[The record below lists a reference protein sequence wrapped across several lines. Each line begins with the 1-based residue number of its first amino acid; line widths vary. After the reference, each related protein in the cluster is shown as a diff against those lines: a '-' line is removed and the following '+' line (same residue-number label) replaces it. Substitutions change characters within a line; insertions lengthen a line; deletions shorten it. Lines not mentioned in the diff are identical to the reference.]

1 MVKFTNK
8 SIQMDM
14 SNWLVISFF
23 LIVLTFA
30 GTASS
35 MAGPDLTAV
44 TTGVIK
50 KKEDKLANLDEA
62 EDEYLK

>member
-1 MVKFTNK
+1 
-8 SIQMDM
+8 
-14 SNWLVISFF
+14 
-23 LIVLTFA
+23 
-30 GTASS
+30 